1 MRLLSG
7 VEVSELRLWWTAVPP
22 RPSQLRPD
30 PQLSAPGLRSRAF
43 YSRLSLS
50 TSFGL
55 PTLPARASF
64 VVGFPGLR
72 PFRLPVLPAYA
83 FRSVGLRQPKL
94 LTDLSIFPSRSS
106 SCSADLPGPEPK
118 LDALSGLA
126 ACRGLRLLAS
136 ISRDHVSFSIHPLVA
151 RPALAEPG
159 LGDVL
164 STT

>member
-1 MRLLSG
+1 MNLNEKPGCCEGHRPGRSGTDACGVTYKFQTQKKRGGLRLLSS

-50 TSFGL
+50 TSFGP
-55 PTLPARASF
+55 PTPPAHASF

-72 PFRLPVLPAYA
+72 PFRLPVLPARA

-106 SCSADLPGPEPK
+106 S
-118 LDALSGLA
+118 
-126 ACRGLRLLAS
+126 
-136 ISRDHVSFSIHPLVA
+136 
-151 RPALAEPG
+151 
-159 LGDVL
+159 
-164 STT
+164 

>member
-1 MRLLSG
+1 MLCRAQPGSEAVMAEINSRHKKKRGGLRLLSV

-72 PFRLPVLPAYA
+72 PFRLPVLPACA

-94 LTDLSIFPSRSS
+94 LTDLSISPS
-106 SCSADLPGPEPK
+106 
-118 LDALSGLA
+118 LSLNS
-126 ACRGLRLLAS
+126 LLFL
-136 ISRDHVSFSIHPLVA
+136 ISRPS
-151 RPALAEPG
+151 
-159 LGDVL
+159 
-164 STT
+164 